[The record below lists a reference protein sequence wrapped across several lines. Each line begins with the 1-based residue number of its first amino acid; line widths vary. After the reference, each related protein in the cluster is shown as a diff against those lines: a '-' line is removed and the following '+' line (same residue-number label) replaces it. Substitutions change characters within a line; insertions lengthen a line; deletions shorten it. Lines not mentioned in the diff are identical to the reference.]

1 MARALAERGTMEQRS
16 DPYVRDEIAKT
27 VAALAAMRDDPR
39 ALEAVTRVA
48 EACVA
53 ALRGGRKVVFAGNGG
68 SAADA
73 QHLAAELVGKLC
85 FDRAPLA
92 ALSLTTDTSILTA
105 IGNDYGYDDVF
116 HRQIEAIGREGDV
129 LVGLSTS
136 GRSRNVVKAFATA
149 RRKRIVTVAMTGAS
163 GGDMLALA
171 DHCLRMPSEETQK
184 IQEGHIVVGHILCG
198 LIERLMFPRNA

>member
-1 MARALAERGTMEQRS
+1 MQPFIQSELDKALDLLRALRADEALMKALEQ
-16 DPYVRDEIAKT
+16 
-27 VAALAAMRDDPR
+27 VADACIR
-39 ALEAVTRVA
+39 ALNA
-48 EACVA
+48 
-53 ALRGGRKVVFAGNGG
+53 GGKVMFCGNGG

-73 QHLAAELVGKLC
+73 QHLAAELVGKLGY
-85 FDRAPLA
+85 DRPGLA